1 MVMVILTI
9 MTMEFMMQLGGEAW
23 CAAPVFQSAFLALAK
38 CISCIGRAQS
48 IALAKCNPSLWQEM
62 HSATELMLCICIAPD
77 CLVSAKA
84 RMHFVKLSSPLRAT
98 WLPPAISGCTCSQCQ
113 SAFLALE
120 ICDCCP
126 QGSFCLGEPSK
137 RIFGDTWDFV
147 PTGQL
152 GQLRSLV
159 GTKSQVSPKISF
171 DGSSC

>member
-1 MVMVILTI
+1 MVMAILTI

-77 CLVSAKA
+77 CSVSAKA
-84 RMHFVKLSSPLRAT
+84 RMHFVKLSSPLMAT
-98 WLPPAISGCTCSQCQ
+98 WLPPAISGCTLSQCQ

-126 QGSFCLGEPSK
+126 PGFLLLG
-137 RIFGDTWDFV
+137 W
-147 PTGQL
+147 QL
-152 GQLRSLV
+152 GQLRFSAPGFAHLLITPICAT
-159 GTKSQVSPKISF
+159 GF
-171 DGSSC
+171 CLHNR